1 MRSKPPAALLLGLL
15 ALAFT
20 GPARALGAAG
30 ELAPARA
37 RLAANPRRPAA
48 HRPTVTAVLQGL
60 LRTGQISETSYATDE
75 QDYIAAKSTVAE
87 LGGVRRAEL
96 GAVLANVAQMAGADE
111 LSASRLPEAFLTIE
125 RNREVWAGATLPAPS
140 SHVSFPGS
148 ELVWEYY
155 PGQGVEIQWL
165 ASFGEGNGYY
175 DNHENTDLRQLLAEA
190 IPLAARRAGGIA
202 WEYMFAFDGGAPP
215 WTSGLSQGTGLQL
228 LARAWGRLKE
238 PAYLAAAQQ
247 ALDLFQ
253 VAPPEGVRVPT
264 PAGAWYA
271 EYTFAPS
278 DRILNGFIQALVG
291 LYDYTSITKEA
302 AGEQLFEAGDTEAR
316 AVLAQYNTGAWSLYD
331 QFGESNLNYHE
342 LLTEFLQHLCERTR
356 AGAPLDPAGPLTADG
371 AYCTTAEAFTTDLHT
386 PPSVVLLSKTL
397 QGGTRAGV
405 AISLSKIATVELTV
419 SDGTH
424 VVRTVAATLEHGDPR
439 LLWVTPAKG
448 GTFTAT
454 ATATDLA
461 GNVSTTSATIVV
473 EPKRA
478 HGRPRAP
485 SSPGGTHTPSSP
497 GGAHTPSSPGGASAP
512 GA

>member
-30 ELAPARA
+30 ALAPARA

-190 IPLAARRAGGIA
+190 IPLAARRAGGIVRQNLA
-202 WEYMFAFDGGAPP
+202 
-215 WTSGLSQGTGLQL
+215 LSLGYNL
-228 LARAWGRLKE
+228 LAVPVAICGFVTPW
-238 PAYLAAAQQ
+238 LAAA
-247 ALDLFQ
+247 AMSSSSL
-253 VAPPEGVRVPT
+253 
-264 PAGAWYA
+264 
-271 EYTFAPS
+271 
-278 DRILNGFIQALVG
+278 LV
-291 LYDYTSITKEA
+291 ITNS
-302 AGEQLFEAGDTEAR
+302 LRAR
-316 AVLAQYNTGAWSLYD
+316 A
-331 QFGESNLNYHE
+331 
-342 LLTEFLQHLCERTR
+342 
-356 AGAPLDPAGPLTADG
+356 
-371 AYCTTAEAFTTDLHT
+371 
-386 PPSVVLLSKTL
+386 
-397 QGGTRAGV
+397 
-405 AISLSKIATVELTV
+405 
-419 SDGTH
+419 
-424 VVRTVAATLEHGDPR
+424 PR
-439 LLWVTPAKG
+439 
-448 GTFTAT
+448 
-454 ATATDLA
+454 
-461 GNVSTTSATIVV
+461 SA
-473 EPKRA
+473 
-478 HGRPRAP
+478 
-485 SSPGGTHTPSSP
+485 
-497 GGAHTPSSPGGASAP
+497 
-512 GA
+512 